1 MVWIAHGVYLIVF
14 VVMLFKAPR
23 SVDTVEAFQALP
35 ISEKRAIY
43 RSPWLFMLLVLVFP
57 FLDCFVLTSSTEAF
71 LARLWPELITAG
83 FFLVMLFFRTK
94 PGSSLKKLQWL
105 PYVAFFL
112 YTLIKNIRTH
122 DNLIWILL
130 AEALSLLTLAVFA
143 AVSLVVVPCPYNLP
157 TAAEKEVED
166 AKMRAEF
173 QERKRREAEELEK
186 LRAENRAN
194 EQARL
199 QAEKDRRTHEAYERI
214 VLGKKPSSS
223 YGASYGSSGSSYDYS
238 DRRERVGAS
247 GISCCDNCRY
257 YDGSCCTCRE
267 SLSYNETIL
276 TARAYVCGYH
286 KDR

>member
-14 VVMLFKAPR
+14 VMMLFKGPR
-23 SVDTVEAFQALP
+23 SVETVEAFQALP
-35 ISEKRAIY
+35 ISEKREIY

-57 FLDCFVLTSSTEAF
+57 FLDSFVLTSSTEAF

-83 FFLVMLFFRTK
+83 FFLVMLFFRTG
-94 PGSSLKKLQWL
+94 PGSRLKKLQWL

-143 AVSLVVVPCPYNLP
+143 IVSLFVVQCPYNLP

-166 AKMRAEF
+166 AKLRAEF

-186 LRAENRAN
+186 LRAENRAA

-214 VLGKKPSSS
+214 VLGKKPRASDTS
-223 YGASYGSSGSSYDYS
+223 YGTSGDSYDYI
-238 DRRERVGAS
+238 DKRERVGAS
-247 GISCCDNCRY
+247 GLSCCDNCRY
-257 YDGSCCTCRE
+257 YDGDYCTCQE
-267 SLSYNETIL
+267 SLSYNSKIL
-276 TARAYVCGYH
+276 TATAYVCGYH
-286 KDR
+286 RD